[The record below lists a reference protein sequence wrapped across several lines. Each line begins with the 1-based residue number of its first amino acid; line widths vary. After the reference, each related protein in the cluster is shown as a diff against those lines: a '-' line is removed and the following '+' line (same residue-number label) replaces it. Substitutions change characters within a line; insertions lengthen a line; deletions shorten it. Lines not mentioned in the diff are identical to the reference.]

1 MRFNT
6 KGSSPSVRQLGR
18 FSLPMAAWSSM
29 TFSGKGNSC
38 AGQTHRQPN
47 AEGSVHIPYSAQNP
61 GKNMHWGNRRQA
73 LRFASIHRA
82 GSAR

>member
-47 AEGSVHIPYSAQNP
+47 AEG
-61 GKNMHWGNRRQA
+61 
-73 LRFASIHRA
+73 
-82 GSAR
+82 